1 MEIKIVPRT
10 RSTLRRGSSNNTA
23 IPAAEFLINFS
34 KAGFMQIQGL

>member
-1 MEIKIVPRT
+1 MILLGSGRALRT

-34 KAGFMQIQGL
+34 KAGFL